1 VTQQDSQ
8 ANIQIARSTMQEN
21 IQMTALTKASV
32 DIANQTK
39 VLGIATLKDSNAM
52 KNIAILTTIFLPGTY
67 IAVSIWLLWE

>member
-21 IQMTALTKASV
+21 VQMTALTKASV

-39 VLGIATLKDSNAM
+39 ALGIATLKDSNAM

-67 IAVSIWLLWE
+67 IAVSIWIL

>member
-1 VTQQDSQ
+1 MTQQDSQ

>member
-1 VTQQDSQ
+1 
-8 ANIQIARSTMQEN
+8 
-21 IQMTALTKASV
+21 MTALTKASV

-67 IAVSIWLLWE
+67 IAVSIWLLWERAKHDTDCRVVFI

>member
-67 IAVSIWLLWE
+67 IAVSI